1 MSHNANIQP
10 DDSLSDGRAG
20 FPIVGVG
27 ASAGGLD
34 AFRQL
39 LRNLP
44 PNTGMGFVY
53 IQHLDATH
61 TSILADIFARE
72 TSMRVSEAKA
82 GATVQPDQLYIIA
95 PNTDLTIRAGV
106 LAVTARVLPPGH
118 HLPID
123 EFMRSL
129 AEEHPS
135 RGIAVVLSGAS
146 SDGALGLVAVKQS
159 GGITFAQDDSAQHS
173 TMPHHAIN
181 TGAVD
186 FVLPPAEI
194 GAELG
199 RIAHDPY
206 FRRTRRDLARLIP
219 EGDGTPFQQILKLV
233 LTARK
238 TDFSAYRASTLKRR
252 VARRMSVC
260 RIERIEDYVSLLA
273 NNVAE
278 IDALVNEMLIK
289 VTSFFRDPDMF
300 RTLAD
305 FVFGELAGSKKPNEE
320 VRIWVPA
327 CATGEEAYS
336 LAIALLEWRTAHSV
350 DAPLR
355 IFGTDL
361 SQSAIN
367 HARRGMYV
375 ENIAMDV
382 SPERL
387 SRFFH
392 HVEDHYQIN
401 KPVRD
406 ICVFAKHDITQDPP
420 FSKMDLASCRNMLI
434 YMSPPLQRSVLERLH
449 YALNPGGILIL
460 GGSEAV
466 LGHSDLFA
474 SIDKGQRVFRKL
486 GASQSFRQPSEK
498 SPSVFALK
506 ASSTKSPAE
515 VAIQEVVE
523 RLSVARADHTGV
535 VVDQEGR
542 VLQFRGEVGR
552 FLAPTHGS
560 VNLELISLV
569 REELRLPLRA
579 AMRQSAE
586 AGQPVHTEPV
596 QMNQDGGYPAV
607 QIDVLPLRLPGGAKC
622 SLVLFLADPDLRQMA
637 VLASTPDSGREIL
650 RLTQQLAATTDY
662 LQSVIGELKASH
674 EELLS
679 NNEELQS
686 VNEEIE
692 TGKEELQSGNEEL
705 VTVNEQ
711 MHASNVS
718 LNQANADLRNL
729 LASVAFPIV
738 VLGPDLRI
746 RMFTP
751 SASAVFN
758 LIQSDVGRDL
768 GHIRSNLVMEDLTTA
783 IRACCASGNA
793 AEMEVADKAGNW
805 YLMRI
810 NLSKDRETD
819 TEGVILT
826 LVNIGN
832 RKRIE
837 EEREKLLAQLRRE
850 QAQLAQLVEHMP
862 SGLIVV
868 DARSGQVILTNR
880 NTGKLLGAGSIQI
893 GQPASDIRL
902 SGFRPDGTPYEEN
915 EWPLL
920 RTLRTGEVVRDESI
934 QIAASNSRR
943 ITVRVNTAPIRDASG
958 EIALAMALF
967 DEVTDVDALRRQLA
981 NTEQLAQSQRLETIG
996 RLAGGVAHDFNN
1008 LLTVIIGFSQFVR
1021 DDETLTPPLASQMD
1035 TIIQAANRGAT
1046 LTSQLLAFSRRQPI
1060 QPREI
1065 DLNLL
1070 VARVAGMLERVVPA
1084 NIDLRLELTPE
1095 PCLVLVDAGQIEQLV
1110 MNLVS
1115 NARDAIETQ
1124 GEITVAT
1131 GRMSQQSEAG
1141 ATAWLASLSVSDNG
1155 RGMTEEIRA
1164 HIFEPFFTT
1173 KEFGRGTGLG
1183 LASVFGTVQQHN
1195 GDIRVESSPGVGTRI
1210 EVLLPCLP
1218 AKQEAQPPVSTGP
1231 VPGTETILLA
1241 EDEDGVRAMARRCL
1255 ENIGYKVIEARD
1267 GEEAL
1272 RLYREHPGVIDL
1284 LLTDVVMPRMNGGEL
1299 MHRLREL
1306 QPGISV
1312 AFMSGYPQ
1320 DVVGEHGRI
1329 GQDIHFLQ
1337 KPFNIADLS
1346 IVVRRALDFGARRV

>member
-1 MSHNANIQP
+1 MYSGSDGSSSTSVRMLPIPVNWLGRVPPATMSHNANIQT

-123 EFMRSL
+123 DFMRSL
-129 AEEHPS
+129 AEQHPS

-238 TDFSAYRASTLKRR
+238 ADFSAYRASTLKRR

-355 IFGTDL
+355 VFGTDL

-552 FLAPTHGS
+552 FLAPSHG
-560 VNLELISLV
+560 
-569 REELRLPLRA
+569 
-579 AMRQSAE
+579 
-586 AGQPVHTEPV
+586 
-596 QMNQDGGYPAV
+596 
-607 QIDVLPLRLPGGAKC
+607 
-622 SLVLFLADPDLRQMA
+622 
-637 VLASTPDSGREIL
+637 
-650 RLTQQLAATTDY
+650 
-662 LQSVIGELKASH
+662 
-674 EELLS
+674 
-679 NNEELQS
+679 S

-751 SASAVFN
+751 SASEVFN

-868 DARSGQVILTNR
+868 DARSGQVVLTNR
-880 NTGKLLGAGSIQI
+880 NTGKLLGASSIQI

-1070 VARVAGMLERVVPA
+1070 VARVARMLERVVPA

-1095 PCLVLVDAGQIEQLV
+1095 PCVVLVDAGQIEQLV